1 MSLND
6 IYPRKDDKTTIYL
19 KNVITKQDIIV
30 GDYTIYNDFERNPED
45 FEKNNVLYHYPIALL
60 FDEWNMNKKDVAS
73 GWDNK
78 GDIVIGNDVWIGYK
92 AIILAGVKIGDG
104 AIIGTGALVTKDV
117 PAYSIVGG
125 VPAKII
131 RKRFSEDIINELEIL
146 KWWDWP
152 KQKIAQNIIA
162 IQSGDISKIK

>member
-1 MSLND
+1 
-6 IYPRKDDKTTIYL
+6 
-19 KNVITKQDIIV
+19 
-30 GDYTIYNDFERNPED
+30 
-45 FEKNNVLYHYPIALL
+45 
-60 FDEWNMNKKDVAS
+60 MNKKDVAS

-78 GDIVIGNDVWIGYK
+78 GNIVIGNDVWIGYK

-104 AIIGTGALVTKDV
+104 AIIDTGTLVTKDV
-117 PAYSIVGG
+117 PAYSIIGG

-131 RKRFSEDIINELEIL
+131 RMRFAEDIINELKIL
-146 KWWDWP
+146 EWWDWP